1 MDKPADDG
9 RTSRFAA
16 GVAKAKE
23 QQKRYQDKLEKHP
36 LTAFPIQSFRRF
48 NKIEG
53 KHLAIVIA
61 LNLFVAVIPLII
73 IGYAFI
79 SAFNP
84 HRDVGNVLA
93 TNLHLSGS
101 TATIVKET
109 FSNASSGKSV
119 ALSIS
124 LISLLITGLDVS
136 ATAQIAY
143 ARAFDMTPLRG
154 VQKYLRGAAW
164 LVLLLADT
172 GAALTLRNLATHYH
186 IWFTIGAAVVLVVLE
201 FGFYMVT
208 PRLLLDLPFKWRDLV
223 PGAAV
228 CSVAAIIVH
237 VVLTFFLRNWFSE
250 YGHAYGGFGVALALA
265 AAVGLVASFW
275 VWIAAVMGVYW
286 ERKAGPAAVAKMEEL
301 SAEISGSQA

>member
-1 MDKPADDG
+1 VSKPSGGDAG
-9 RTSRFAA
+9 RFSTW
-16 GVAKAKE
+16 VAKAR
-23 QQKRYQDKLEKHP
+23 QYQEKLEKRP
-36 LTAFPIQSFRRF
+36 WIAFPLDSVRRF

-79 SAFNP
+79 EAFNP
-84 HRDVGNVLA
+84 HRDVGNLLA
-93 TNLHLSGS
+93 SDLHLTGS
-101 TATIVKET
+101 TAQIVRGT
-109 FSNASSGKSV
+109 FSNAGSGKSV

-143 ARAFDMTPLRG
+143 ARAFSMAPLRG

-164 LVLLLADT
+164 LILLLADT
-172 GAALTLRNLATHYH
+172 GAALTLRNLATHH
-186 IWFTIGAAVVLVVLE
+186 PLGFAIAAGAVLVVLE
-201 FGFYMVT
+201 FGFFLVT

-228 CSVAAIIVH
+228 CTVAAVIVH
-237 VVLTFFLRNWFSE
+237 TVLSFFLRNWFSE
-250 YGHAYGGFGVALALA
+250 YGHAYGGFGVSLALA
-265 AAVGLVASFW
+265 AAVGLIASFW
-275 VWIAAVMGVYW
+275 VWIAVVMGEYW
-286 ERKAGPAAVAKMEEL
+286 ERRAGPAAVARMEEL
-301 SAEISGSQA
+301 SARPA